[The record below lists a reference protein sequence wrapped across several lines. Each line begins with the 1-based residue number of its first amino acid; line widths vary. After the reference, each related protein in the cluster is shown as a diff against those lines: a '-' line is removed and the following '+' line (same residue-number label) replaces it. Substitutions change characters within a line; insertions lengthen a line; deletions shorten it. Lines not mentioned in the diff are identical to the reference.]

1 MSPLAGANRANGV
14 SNGHAHFDY
23 SLTRRARELA
33 AREPEPY
40 HGKGA
45 PSCAETTP
53 RLAVWS
59 MARDFSG

>member
-33 AREPEPY
+33 AGEPEPY

-45 PSCAETTP
+45 ASCAETTP